1 MFLPSLYKSL
11 QKIVVTN
18 TTTLPLD
25 VTIASVDTN
34 YTRISTQGAELYH
47 FYRFRINLTSA
58 TNVRF
63 HDFHNSSGNPGLA
76 ARTTLVVEEFVGL
89 FFHQP
94 FYYGSIT
101 LAETVVTNNVNTGL
115 TLHSKAFLVSLG
127 FEVTF
132 NQALAAPF
140 ETTADL
146 ALSGS
151 TVTATRTHANSNVGN
166 LICGFI
172 LIDPK

>member
-1 MFLPSLYKSL
+1 MFLPSLYKSF
-11 QKIVVTN
+11 QSIPVTN

-25 VTIASVDTN
+25 VAIASVDTN

-58 TNVRF
+58 INVRF
-63 HDFHNSSGNPGLA
+63 HDFHNSSGNSGQA
-76 ARTTLVVEEFVGL
+76 ARTTLIVEEFVGL

-94 FYYGSIT
+94 FYYGTVVLGQS
-101 LAETVVTNNVNTGL
+101 VVTNSVNTGL
-115 TLHSKAFLVSLG
+115 TLNSKAFLVSLG

-132 NQALAAPF
+132 NQVLATSP
-140 ETTADL
+140 ETTANL

-151 TVTATRTHANSNVGN
+151 TVTATRTIANSSAGD
-166 LICGFI
+166 LTCGFL